1 MSKRMPWDD
10 IATPDR
16 DYNVLLARP
25 GRPIPIFWGKDAD
38 GQCLLIIELE
48 GEHSTQFGRDRTAVT
63 GIDIDLRQKPSAHK
77 QQLVLSLEKQVD
89 RDLFTALSDTLI
101 ATLDPVIDPSVALAV
116 TLAHM
121 KRWKAFLSGRD
132 PRLLSPEE
140 VRGLFGELQ
149 YLRTL
154 LSGPLSEA
162 DAVESWQGA
171 DRAQHDFHFGN
182 TAVEIKA
189 LTGKER
195 NSVRISSE
203 DQLEAL
209 TDNLFLKLIRL
220 SVLPDSDQSLSLN
233 EMVRLVEGSLKEAL
247 SIEHLSRSL
256 AAYGYGYMLD
266 YDQPRFVVSDI
277 RTFRVVDDFPR
288 LVRSKLPD
296 GLMRVSYDIQLEAIE
311 KFQCDNHAEFGGI

>member
-38 GQCLLIIELE
+38 GQCLLIVELQ
-48 GEHSTQFGRDRTAVT
+48 GDHSTQFGRDRTVVT
-63 GIDIDLRQKPSAHK
+63 GIDIDLRQKPGAHK
-77 QQLVLSLEKQVD
+77 QQLVLGLEKQVD
-89 RDLFTALSDTLI
+89 RDLFTALCDTLI
-101 ATLDPVIDPSVALAV
+101 ASLDPVVEPSVALAV
-116 TLAHM
+116 TLEHM

-140 VRGLFGELQ
+140 VRGLFGELH
-149 YLRTL
+149 YLHNL
-154 LSGPLSEA
+154 LSGPLSET
-162 DAVESWQGA
+162 DAIESWQGA
-171 DRAQHDFHFGN
+171 DRAQHDFSFGN
-182 TAVEIKA
+182 TAVELKA

-209 TDNLFLKLIRL
+209 ADNLFLKIVRL
-220 SVLPDSDQSLSLN
+220 SILPDSDQALSLN
-233 EMVRLVEGSLKEAL
+233 EMVHLIETSLKEAS
-247 SIEHLSRSL
+247 SIERFGRSL
-256 AAYGYGYMLD
+256 AAYGYAYMLD

-277 RTFRVVDDFPR
+277 RTFRVAGDFPR
-288 LVRSKLPD
+288 LVRSALPG

-311 KFQCDNHAEFGGI
+311 KFQCDNNAEFGAK